1 MRIRGYDE
9 DTEQLSEDVM
19 ALTGKIADFT
29 KTAKHPIGISLFT
42 DETKETYKSPV
53 QLLREISK
61 IYDELS
67 DKQQAGLLE
76 ALGGKRGGQA
86 VAAALNNFDAVE
98 KSLDTMS
105 KSAGNAE
112 AEMAII
118 TDSVEYKLNR
128 LKETAVGIAQD
139 IFQRDSIKNMVDNLT
154 SLLEI
159 INKLITSVGG
169 LGTALTGLMAYKG
182 LKGQGIFDVFGTG
195 VSGVKGV
202 QNFFSQPVLTQ
213 QGLDLGL
220 TEKSISQL
228 KQYTTLIEQ
237 GATRT
242 QAFKQA
248 MVGATPA
255 TKAAATEIA
264 RGNVSLNQLTTSSRA
279 AAIGMRLFNAAL
291 NAGIMYIISIGIKA
305 LNDLAHAEENAMKA
319 AQENVE
325 TTQAKVDEYKSQ
337 QEQIDELIEKY
348 KALREAENNDNT
360 QTRSQ
365 LVGLQEQVTNLVGD
379 EANNLDLVNGRLD
392 EQLAKLKEIKNLNF
406 ANTFESA
413 ESAYDAAVEQA
424 ETFAYHKGN
433 SVFGAKDKNIVDM
446 DFKNLVGNQ
455 NTQIGNEI
463 VNQVLEELGMGS
475 AGVNMDSFDAYYEI
489 KFDKNTDLKQR
500 LEATNKIIEALRV
513 STYDTSQDND
523 LYEAIKEYRNELQG
537 VVEAQENS
545 AKQMVDLY
553 TQQVVDDKLSQMEIS
568 SFKEYE
574 TAKRAMIK
582 DISRQQSIQ
591 DALFEGVISQTD
603 IENAVNNYMAG
614 LDEVSTYY
622 NAWLKNTTQGS
633 QSDYEKAKSMLG
645 LQDIVSEFDYADYKE
660 KFDEVEKSLGQLAT
674 AYGKLQSKEMTSSD
688 VLSLIDEFPEL
699 APYANDMS
707 ALTDK
712 VKELGQQ
719 TAEPLIKSLNA
730 LAKTVKDPEQKA
742 SLEALVINLQKMASL
757 SEGIKKTA
765 DAVQKVTAADYI
777 KWEEDNIQKIIDKLE
792 KEKDSQNDVLDSLKQ
807 QKETLEQTI
816 SDYEKVADVVGKYID
831 RTQIEP
837 LNDRKTE
844 IEEYYNTE
852 IEKLKEENEERSKN
866 IELQEKQDALANA
879 RKQKNRVYT
888 ETEGWVWKQNN
899 KAIRD
904 AQKDLTD
911 LQNTM
916 SIESLEKTRDAEV
929 KNIDEQIKSW
939 EKYKDEWKRQVEQIT
954 EADNELMASKV
965 LGVDWQDQVASQ
977 SVNIMTTYGNEYA
990 SYNNRLKNQVEVE
1003 IAQTEK
1009 VINERDKEIEEWK
1022 DYKNDISNLNT
1033 SIETSNEAY
1042 LESLNNLVLD
1052 ENSTWEDRINHLKRN
1067 VEIIKQLNAEAES
1080 ANLTQFQSGMY
1091 TLYQG
1096 DELVGWGY
1104 SSAEEAERERR
1115 KIAENIAKN
1124 RTPQNA
1130 PAGVIES
1137 IIQSIM
1143 NSMHIKKYA
1152 RGGVNTTTG
1161 LSWLDGTQGSSEVVF
1176 NAAQAKQLY
1185 DIVHSGDFG
1194 RMMGENILSGLR
1206 DVLGQ
1211 IKYKNSGQSTPNVL
1225 NVSFPNANINAESYE
1240 SFKGFMDKYTNDLFM
1255 QLQTGKK

>member
-1 MRIRGYDE
+1 MGVI
-9 DTEQLSEDVM
+9 M
-19 ALTGKIADFT
+19 
-29 KTAKHPIGISLFT
+29 
-42 DETKETYKSPV
+42 
-53 QLLREISK
+53 
-61 IYDELS
+61 
-67 DKQQAGLLE
+67 
-76 ALGGKRGGQA
+76 
-86 VAAALNNFDAVE
+86 
-98 KSLDTMS
+98 
-105 KSAGNAE
+105 
-112 AEMAII
+112 
-118 TDSVEYKLNR
+118 DSIEYKTNR

-139 IFQRDSIKNMVDNLT
+139 IFQRDSTKRMVDNLT
-154 SLLEI
+154 SLLEV
-159 INKLITSVGG
+159 INKLTTSIGT
-169 LGTALTGLMAYKG
+169 LGTAFTGLMAYKG

-195 VSGVKGV
+195 VSGAKSVK
-202 QNFFSQPVLTQ
+202 NFFSQPILTQ

-248 MVGATPA
+248 MVDASPA

-264 RGNVSLNQLTTSSRA
+264 RGNVNLNQLTTSSRA

-348 KALREAENNDNT
+348 KALRETENNDNA

-365 LVGLQEQVTNLVGD
+365 LVSLQEQITNLIGD
-379 EANNLDLVNGRLD
+379 EADNLNLVNGRLD
-392 EQLAKLKEIKNLNF
+392 EQLAKLKEIKDIKF
-406 ANTFESA
+406 ADAFESA

-433 SVFGAKDKNIVDM
+433 SVFGANKWDKNIVDM
-446 DFKNLVGNQ
+446 DFKNLIDNR

-463 VNQVLEELGMGS
+463 VNQVLEELGIGS
-475 AGVNMDSFDAYYEI
+475 AGFNMDSFDAYYEI

-500 LEATNKIIEALRV
+500 LEATNKMIEALRV

-553 TQQVVDDKLSQMEIS
+553 TQQVGDDKLSQMEIS

-591 DALFEGVISQTD
+591 DALFEGVISQAD

-614 LDEVSTYY
+614 LDEVSIYY
-622 NAWLKNTTQGS
+622 EAWLKNTTQGS
-633 QSDYEKAKSMLG
+633 QSDYEKAKSMLS
-645 LQDIVSEFDYADYKE
+645 LEDVEVDFDYSEYKE
-660 KFDEVEKSLGQLAT
+660 KINETTDSLSKLSSAYAKLVEGNA
-674 AYGKLQSKEMTSSD
+674 TSSD
-688 VLSLIDEFPEL
+688 ILSIVDNFPEL
-699 APYANDMS
+699 SQYANDTKT
-707 ALTDK
+707 LTEK

-719 TAEPLIKSLNA
+719 KAEPLLTELRN
-730 LAKTVKDPEQKA
+730 LAKTVKDPEQQA
-742 SLEALVINLQKMASL
+742 QIEGIVVQLERMAGL

-765 DAVQKVTAADYI
+765 DAVKQISVDDYI
-777 KWEEDNIQKIIDKLE
+777 KYEEDNIQKIIDKLE

-816 SDYEKVADVVGKYID
+816 SEYEKVADVVGKYID

-837 LNDRKTE
+837 LEDRKSE
-844 IEEYYNTE
+844 LEEYYNTQ

-888 ETEGWVWKQNN
+888 ETEGWVWKNDN

-904 AQKDLTD
+904 AEKDLAD
-911 LQNTM
+911 YQNTM

-939 EKYKDEWKRQVEQIT
+939 EKYKDEWKKQVEAIT
-954 EADNELMASKV
+954 EADNELIASKI
-965 LGVDWQDQVASQ
+965 LGADWQDQVASQ
-977 SVNIMTTYGNEYA
+977 SVDIMTTYGNEYA

-1022 DYKNDISNLNT
+1022 DYKNDISNLNK

-1042 LESLNNLVLD
+1042 LQSLNNLVLD

-1080 ANLTQFQSGMY
+1080 ANLTQFDSGMY

-1143 NSMHIKKYA
+1143 NSMRIKKYA

-1161 LSWLDGTQGSSEVVF
+1161 LSWMDGTKSNSEVIF
-1176 NAAQAKQLY
+1176 NSAQAKQLY
-1185 DIVHSGDFG
+1185 DIVRDGNFG
-1194 RMMGENILSGLR
+1194 KMIGENVMNGFKSA
-1206 DVLGQ
+1206 LGQ
-1211 IKYKNSGQSTPNVL
+1211 LHSRKNPQSAN
-1225 NVSFPNANINAESYE
+1225 NEINISFAGANINAESYE
-1240 SFKGFMDKYTNDLFM
+1240 SFKDYMDRYTGDLFL